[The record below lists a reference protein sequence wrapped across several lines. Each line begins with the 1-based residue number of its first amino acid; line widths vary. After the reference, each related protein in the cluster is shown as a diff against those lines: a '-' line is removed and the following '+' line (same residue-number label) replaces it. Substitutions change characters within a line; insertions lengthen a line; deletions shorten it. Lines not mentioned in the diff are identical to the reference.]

1 MTKNQTMPNRFKLAL
16 RRSCRQVREKLSSEY
31 QHAAS
36 AKLCSRI
43 SNLHQYR
50 HAKRIALYQATGG
63 EISLNRL
70 WNSAPL
76 QGKFCYFPV
85 LREDK
90 TLLFLPA
97 TPATAFVN
105 NQYGIAE
112 PDVDKSQA
120 IAPKLLDIIFM
131 PLVAFDHYGTRLGMG
146 AGYYD
151 RTLANEDHPM
161 LIGVAYEFQHYPYI
175 EPQTWDIPLT
185 AIITERNT
193 YWSKKEND

>member
-1 MTKNQTMPNRFKLAL
+1 MPKNQTMPNRFKLAL
-16 RRSCRQVREKLSSEY
+16 RRSCQQVREKLSLEY

-36 AKLCSRI
+36 AKVCTRI
-43 SNLHQYR
+43 SHLHQYR
-50 HAKRIALYQATGG
+50 HAKRIALYQAKGG
-63 EISLNRL
+63 EINLNRL

-85 LREDK
+85 LTESK
-90 TLLFLPA
+90 SLLFLPA
-97 TPATAFVN
+97 TPATPFVN

-131 PLVAFDHYGTRLGMG
+131 PLVVFDLYGTRLGMG

-161 LIGVAYEFQHYPYI
+161 LIGVAYEFQRYPYI
-175 EPQTWDIPLT
+175 EPQTWDIPLK
-185 AIITERNT
+185 AVITERNT
-193 YWSKKEND
+193 HWSKREND